1 MSVLGVLAWF
11 AAAVSL
17 WLGAR
22 QHDSAFARGYRWLA
36 AAAALYGAGLIT
48 QQVLGSALSPGSGL
62 SFADLPPLLAV
73 AAAALGIVML
83 ATAEREGEAGRAS
96 AAHGGDGAN
105 PLENTTSPVLPGLAD
120 GYVMAV
126 ALLVIGWVTLF
137 STEFHRSAERPGT
150 FLLTLIH
157 PLADLAVLGALL
169 PMVTTAWRRVM
180 LPYLALVAVLVGDAL
195 AVGQRALGGHPGVA
209 AQLLGVVAAVLLG
222 AAPWRVAET
231 SWTRR
236 ASSSAAATIIAAL
249 TAAVATVVIIANGL
263 ASAPASGVALVVAG
277 GAGVLVL
284 AMRVFMLVNQNGIL
298 LRSWRESSRS
308 LRELASRTSD
318 VVLVCDLDGVI
329 SYASPA
335 VGDYGYAPGD
345 LSGRRLL
352 DFVHPEDRDAVL
364 TACRLALGGSA
375 APDRAA
381 ADSAAGDG
389 AAGDGDSG
397 NRAAGDRAAGDG
409 AADPATPADAAG
421 SAGRFPARVRAA
433 DGTWRHVESTV
444 LRYQVPGV
452 PRQVLVTAR
461 DVSDQVALR
470 QQVAHL
476 TFHDGLTGLPNRAY
490 VEERTRDVLRDAP
503 APRVGVIFLDLDRFT
518 AVNDSVGHGAGDLVL
533 AQAARRLRAIVP
545 VHDTVA
551 RWGSDEFAVLI
562 ENAGTGPEVSE
573 IAERLAAAVAA
584 EPFRVAGQQ
593 IALTAS
599 VGVALAGREPGL
611 PDNPDDPTGLVLRN
625 ADVAMSRAKEAGGD
639 RVEIYAAHMH
649 ADVVRRLEI
658 VTDLQRA
665 ISNGELTVQY
675 QPIVELATSH
685 VIGAEALVRWWRGG
699 EVITPGEF
707 LGAAEESGLIVPL
720 GDWVLRQACAQG
732 AAWQDASWDVGISV
746 NLSARQ
752 ITAPGFA
759 ARVAAALAE
768 TGLAPGALTV
778 EVNERILV
786 EEDGLIIDRLADLR
800 RTGVRLAIDNFGTG
814 YASLVYLRQ
823 LPVDIIKIDPSF
835 VAGLGHDDTLTLL
848 TRTVVQVGRE
858 LGLRVVAEGIEQ
870 PRQLS
875 ALREMGCHYGQGF
888 LVARPMA
895 ASALEALIRTSGEAP
910 HEPTQ
915 HEPNEPARLGM

>member
-1 MSVLGVLAWF
+1 MSALGMLAWF

-36 AAAALYGAGLIT
+36 AAAALYCAGLIT
-48 QQVLGSALSPGSGL
+48 QQVLGSALSPESGL

-105 PLENTTSPVLPGLAD
+105 PLESTTSPVLPGLAD

-137 STEFHRSAERPGT
+137 STEFHRSGERPGT

-249 TAAVATVVIIANGL
+249 TAAVATAVIIANGL

-298 LRSWRESSRS
+298 LASWRESSRS

-335 VGDYGYAPGD
+335 VGEYGYAPGD

-364 TACRLALGGSA
+364 TACRLALGGPA
-375 APDRAA
+375 AADRAAADTAA
-381 ADSAAGDG
+381 ADSAAGD
-389 AAGDGDSG
+389 S
-397 NRAAGDRAAGDG
+397 AAGDG
-409 AADPATPADAAG
+409 AADRATPADAAG

-444 LRYQVPGV
+444 LRYQEPGA

-503 APRVGVIFLDLDRFT
+503 ASRVGVIFLDLDRFT

-639 RVEIYAAHMH
+639 RVEVYAAHMH

-699 EVITPGEF
+699 EVVTPGEF

-720 GDWVLRQACAQG
+720 GEWVLRQACAQG
-732 AAWQDASWDVGISV
+732 AAWQGASWDIGISV

-786 EEDGLIIDRLADLR
+786 EEDGLVIDRLADLR

-814 YASLVYLRQ
+814 YASLLYLRQ
-823 LPVDIIKIDPSF
+823 SPVDIIKIDPSF

-858 LGLRVVAEGIEQ
+858 LGLRVIAEGIEQ

-910 HEPTQ
+910 DEPTQ